1 MFTQWIFIGVTPTLT
16 FLIIN
21 NEAVTDQPTLLEIN
35 KNKNVRDKKTI
46 DDPIPQ
52 TKHPT
57 KQKEQKWKW
66 RRHVRTGNYTY
77 IETLP

>member
-1 MFTQWIFIGVTPTLT
+1 MTPTLT

-57 KQKEQKWKW
+57 KQKEQK
-66 RRHVRTGNYTY
+66 
-77 IETLP
+77 